1 MHNDKIIAHH
11 RAPVQ
16 RKAGRKPNGLDFSK
30 NEKLLKTMAVEM
42 AKSGSKVSSE
52 GYHIAK
58 LVGMSSSN
66 LIGQGLTVA
75 AGAFSD
81 EAAKA
86 VSKALLVASGR
97 AVTGKDIHY

>member
-1 MHNDKIIAHH
+1 M
-11 RAPVQ
+11 
-16 RKAGRKPNGLDFSK
+16 
-30 NEKLLKTMAVEM
+30 KTMAFEM
-42 AKSGSKVSSE
+42 AKSGGKISSE

-58 LVGMSSSN
+58 LVGVSSSN
-66 LIGQGLTVA
+66 LLGQGLTVA

-97 AVTGKDIHY
+97 AVTGAFSIIAGTLTFFE

>member
-1 MHNDKIIAHH
+1 MVLN
-11 RAPVQ
+11 
-16 RKAGRKPNGLDFSK
+16 SK
-30 NEKLLKTMAVEM
+30 NEKLLKTMAVKM
-42 AKSGSKVSSE
+42 GKTCGKVSIE
-52 GYHIAK
+52 GYHIAH
-58 LVGMSSSN
+58 LVGSSN

-75 AGAFSD
+75 AGAFSN

>member
-1 MHNDKIIAHH
+1 MRTIVH
-11 RAPVQ
+11 Q
-16 RKAGRKPNGLDFSK
+16 CTGKPEGNQMVSIFSK

-97 AVTGKDIHY
+97 AVTGKDINY

>member
-1 MHNDKIIAHH
+1 MCWCN
-11 RAPVQ
+11 VWMV
-16 RKAGRKPNGLDFSK
+16 PNSK

-42 AKSGSKVSSE
+42 GKVSIE
-52 GYHIAK
+52 GFHIAK

-66 LIGQGLTVA
+66 LISQGLTVA

-81 EAAKA
+81 QAAKA